1 MNGRDKNGWELGSSE
16 KVVVQDELVKDDFME
31 EELIVNIWLVLRAQY
46 FLNVRRND
54 TGLVLRCK

>member
-31 EELIVNIWLVLRAQY
+31 EELIVNI
-46 FLNVRRND
+46 
-54 TGLVLRCK
+54 